1 MSNFKCCN
9 FIQIQQCKIVFLV
22 LFRNN
27 TILLQKRKILTNHD
41 RFALSLRV
49 ITKTFS

>member
-1 MSNFKCCN
+1 MSNFKCGK
-9 FIQIQQCKIVFLV
+9 FVQIQQCKIVFLV

-27 TILLQKRKILTNHD
+27 TILPQKQKIITND
-41 RFALSLRV
+41 DCFALSLRV